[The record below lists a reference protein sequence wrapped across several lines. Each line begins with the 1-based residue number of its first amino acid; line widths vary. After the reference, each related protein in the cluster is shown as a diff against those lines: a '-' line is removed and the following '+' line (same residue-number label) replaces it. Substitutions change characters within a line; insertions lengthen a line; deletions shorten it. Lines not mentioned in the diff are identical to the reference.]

1 MVGRPDLS
9 ILHPAGDLLWPQ
21 ESAVSFNN
29 LIKHSSLLHMITLIE
44 LTGAAKMNATRY
56 FAYNETFHCA
66 GVVYLALV
74 TVMTNAVHLIGKK
87 YAIPAGQAACS
98 AVA

>member
-1 MVGRPDLS
+1 M
-9 ILHPAGDLLWPQ
+9 WPQ

-29 LIKHSSLLHMITLIE
+29 LIKYSSLMYVIALIE
-44 LTGAAKMNATRY
+44 LTGAAKMIATRY
-56 FAYNETFHCA
+56 FEYNETFLCA

-74 TVMTNAVHLIGKK
+74 TVMTNAAHLIEKK
-87 YAIPAGQAACS
+87 YAIPAVQAACS